1 MREITMAAIS
11 ANATTARDA
20 LPDGRRCVP
29 WKTVV
34 SLAAALAYADGYW
47 LISLRGAI
55 GAIERTDHPF
65 ASWLRES
72 TMALPVFVFAMLAAL
87 TLALHWFGPKV
98 GETSTVVAT
107 ALVIVVGGTL
117 VGVAALVASA
127 AYDYQLQSAQLHVIQ
142 GMASMRGHCDTDCLA
157 REDRDSLALQVRG
170 VLLVSRWILLTN
182 LLLVAW
188 VVAIMG
194 GRLKLSTAPRGQCVL
209 TESEPG
215 PRRRVQQVRLLLVGA
230 LVGSAAIHAA
240 VIPEHLAEWTAAGMF
255 FILLTA
261 GELAVAGLL
270 LARVGQRTALL
281 AATAISAGPLLLWLY
296 SRTAGLPFGPEAGT
310 PESVGVPDILACS
323 LEVGSLIAALAL
335 LRSTR
340 WLAGRSPASSHVH
353 GLTVVALVCMTVIGV
368 GGSGL
373 SWFDAF
379 GISASHSATGMH
391 H

>member
-1 MREITMAAIS
+1 MATLS
-11 ANATTARDA
+11 ADALPARDA
-20 LPDGRRCVP
+20 LPDSRRGVP

-34 SLAAALAYADGYW
+34 TLAAVLAYADGYW
-47 LISLRGAI
+47 LVSLRGAI

-72 TMALPVFVFAMLAAL
+72 TAVLPVFVFAVLAAL
-87 TLALHWFGPKV
+87 TLALRWFAPKL

-107 ALVIVVGGTL
+107 ALVIVVCGTL
-117 VGVAALVASA
+117 VAVAALVASA
-127 AYDYQLQSAQLHVIQ
+127 AYDYHLESAQLQVMQ
-142 GMASMRGHCDTDCLA
+142 GMSSMHGHCDANCLA
-157 REDRDSLALQVRG
+157 HEDRDTLALQVRG

-182 LLLVAW
+182 VVLVAW

-194 GRLKLSTAPRGQCVL
+194 GRLKLSTARRPQDVL
-209 TESEPG
+209 EPEHG
-215 PRRRVQQVRLLLVGA
+215 HRIRVQQVRLLLVGA

-240 VIPEHLAEWTAAGMF
+240 VIPEHLAEWTAAGLF
-255 FILLTA
+255 FILLSA

-270 LARVGQRTALL
+270 LARVRPRTALL
-281 AATAISAGPLLLWLY
+281 AAATISVAPLLLWLY

-323 LEVGSLIAALAL
+323 LEVGSLLAALAL

-353 GLTVVALVCMTVIGV
+353 GLVVVALVCMTVIGV

-379 GISASHSATGMH
+379 GTSASHSATGMH